1 MALNKE
7 RSMAD
12 LYDTDVVAWAYQQAA
27 LLRARQ
33 WSSLDLDNIAEE
45 IEGVAKAEK
54 RELGRRMSALFAQLL
69 EWNTQPDRRTAS
81 LLRSIGDQRVSI
93 ARVLRKMPS
102 LQSALL
108 DVEWLDDAWKDALS
122 IAAEHMELDRL
133 PRRSTWTLI
142 QVLDEHFLP
151 D

>member
-1 MALNKE
+1 
-7 RSMAD
+7 MAD

-33 WSSLDLDNIAEE
+33 WSSLDLENIAEE

-69 EWNTQPDRRTAS
+69 EWHTQPDRRDSS
-81 LLRSIGDQRVSI
+81 LRRSIGDQRVSI

-102 LQSALL
+102 LQSALI
-108 DVEWLDDAWKDALS
+108 DVEWLDDAWKDSLS
-122 IAAEHMELDRL
+122 IATSHMELAGL
-133 PRRSTWTLI
+133 PRRSTWTLV

>member
-1 MALNKE
+1 
-7 RSMAD
+7 MAD

-33 WSSLDLDNIAEE
+33 WSSLDLENIAEE

-69 EWNTQPDRRTAS
+69 EWNTQPDRRNTA
-81 LLRSIGDQRVSI
+81 LLRSIGDQRMSI

-102 LQSALL
+102 LQSALV
-108 DVEWLDDAWKDALS
+108 DVEWLDDAWKDALG
-122 IAAEHMELDRL
+122 IAAEHMELAGL
-133 PRRSTWTLI
+133 PRRSTWTLV
-142 QVLDEHFLP
+142 QVLNDNFLP

>member
-1 MALNKE
+1 
-7 RSMAD
+7 MAD

-122 IAAEHMELDRL
+122 IASEHMELDRL

>member
-1 MALNKE
+1 
-7 RSMAD
+7 MAD

-33 WSSLDLDNIAEE
+33 WSSLDLENIAEE

-69 EWNTQPDRRTAS
+69 EWNLQPDRRTAG
-81 LLRSIGDQRVSI
+81 LLRSIRDQRISI

-102 LQSALL
+102 LQSSLL
-108 DVEWLDDAWKDALS
+108 DVEWLDDAWKDAMS
-122 IAAEHMELDRL
+122 IAAAHMELEGL
-133 PRRSTWTLI
+133 PRRSTWTLV

>member
-1 MALNKE
+1 
-7 RSMAD
+7 MAD

-33 WSSLDLDNIAEE
+33 WSSLDLENIAEE

-69 EWNTQPDRRTAS
+69 EWNTQPDRRTAG

-122 IAAEHMELDRL
+122 IAAEHMELDGL
-133 PRRSTWTLI
+133 PRRSTWTLV

>member
-1 MALNKE
+1 
-7 RSMAD
+7 MAD

-33 WSSLDLDNIAEE
+33 WSALDFDNIAEE

-69 EWNTQPDRRTAS
+69 EWKLHPERRDS
-81 LLRSIGDQRVSI
+81 GLLRSIGDQRVSI

-102 LQSALL
+102 LQSALI
-108 DVEWLDDAWKDALS
+108 DIDWLDDAWKDALG
-122 IAAEHMELDRL
+122 IAGGTMELDGF
-133 PRRSTWTLI
+133 PRRCPWTLV
-142 QVLDEHFLP
+142 QVLAEHFLP